1 VQPSGFR
8 VAADAVVLLHA
19 AFVLFVMAGGVLALW
34 WRWIAWVHLPAV
46 AWGVL
51 VEYAGW
57 ICPLTPLEDELRRR
71 AGAIAYSGDFIGR
84 HLLPL
89 LYPAALTRET
99 QVLLGSLALLVNV
112 IVYWQLIRRVVSD
125 ERRRR

>member
-1 VQPSGFR
+1 VPSSAYR
-8 VAADAVVLLHA
+8 LAADAVVVVHA
-19 AFVLFVMAGGVLALW
+19 AFVLFVLAGGVLALR
-34 WRWIAWVHLPAV
+34 WRRIALVHLPAV

-71 AGAIAYSGDFIGR
+71 AGDAVYSGDFIGR
-84 HLLPL
+84 YLLPL
-89 LYPAALTRET
+89 LYPATLTRTT

-125 ERRRR
+125 ETRQK